1 MRVGKRI
8 LFALEM
14 CETLGTITSS
24 HLLKEWADQHQTN
37 CHKYLSRA
45 VGLRLMT
52 VDRTTYPHTFSLVDD
67 WRERVYGKKPRAYVR
82 KTEEVKQVRGKSS
95 VFAGANSI
103 FNLAA

>member
-14 CETLGTITSS
+14 CESLGAITSS
-24 HLLKEWADQHQTN
+24 HLFKEWADQHQTN

-52 VDRTTYPHTFSLVDD
+52 VDRTTYPHTFSLVEG
-67 WRERVYGKKPRAYVR
+67 WRERVYGDKPRKYVR
-82 KTEEVKQVRGKSS
+82 KTDGVKLVGRRTS
-95 VFAGANSI
+95 VFSGANSI